1 MQRQF
6 KPYYKILTSLYET
19 LQKKSICFVLEF
31 YVDIWDRILRNSK
44 ENGYT
49 NVVYTISYLSF
60 KSIYGIGYEIM
71 LPRMERTNVMYTE
84 KKRSHE

>member
-1 MQRQF
+1 MGQN
-6 KPYYKILTSLYET
+6 LT
-19 LQKKSICFVLEF
+19 
-31 YVDIWDRILRNSK
+31 NSE

-60 KSIYGIGYEIM
+60 KSIYRIGYEIM

-84 KKRSHE
+84 KKSAPMNNVM